1 MANGFREKILNSFR
15 INFDLGTYKISE
27 IRGYFGELEN
37 LSCDSSNFSRH
48 WNHSC
53 GHLNIF
59 SDLTRLQPRVHFIHS
74 PFFGL
79 YRTLSLAVRMR
90 DIMTFRRR
98 RYNVRFSKLYL
109 QSIVELIRAD
119 MCKYSH

>member
-1 MANGFREKILNSFR
+1 MAVGFWEKRLNSFR
-15 INFDLGTYKISE
+15 VNFDLGTRKISE

-37 LSCDSSNFSRH
+37 LSCDSSNFSHH

-53 GHLNIF
+53 DHLNIF
-59 SDLTRLQPRVHFIHS
+59 SDLTRLRPRVHFTHS

-79 YRTLSLAVRMR
+79 YRTLSLAVRKR
-90 DIMTFRRR
+90 DIMSFRRR

-109 QSIVELIRAD
+109 QPIVELIRAD
-119 MCKYSH
+119 MCKYSN